1 MSTWQEEVTPEEWD
15 EWQKCAR
22 KISRVKNPP
31 TSLGYEDYAASAIE
45 RLYEQRERPEN
56 IEAWLAKAIKNQY
69 IDRFR
74 KIQKRGGP
82 SKREMT
88 DEEWELEML
97 SFAIGSP
104 SAKLILKD
112 SVEEI
117 LALLK
122 DKEKEI
128 LILSAAG
135 YDNHEIASH
144 LGYASNKV
152 VATRL
157 AQISEKVRK
166 AFQNRRSSRP

>member
-1 MSTWQEEVTPEEWD
+1 MTWQSEVSPEEWE
-15 EWQKCAR
+15 EWQKLAR
-22 KISRVKNPP
+22 KLSRAKNVP
-31 TSLGYEDYAASAIE
+31 TSLGYEDYAASAVE
-45 RLYEQRERPEN
+45 RLLEQRERPDN
-56 IEAWLAKAIKNQY
+56 IEAWLATAIKNQY

-97 SFAIGSP
+97 SFAVGSP

-112 SVEEI
+112 SVREI
-117 LALLK
+117 LDQLK

-128 LILSAAG
+128 LILSTAG
-135 YDNHEIASH
+135 YDNHEIALH

-157 AQISEKVRK
+157 AQITEKVRK
-166 AFQNRRSSRP
+166 ASKTGRKTGH

>member
-1 MSTWQEEVTPEEWD
+1 
-15 EWQKCAR
+15 
-22 KISRVKNPP
+22 
-31 TSLGYEDYAASAIE
+31 
-45 RLYEQRERPEN
+45 
-56 IEAWLAKAIKNQY
+56 
-69 IDRFR
+69 
-74 KIQKRGGP
+74 
-82 SKREMT
+82 MT

-97 SFAIGSP
+97 SFAVGSP
-104 SAKLILKD
+104 SAKLVLKD

-122 DKEKEI
+122 DKEKEL

-135 YDNHEIASH
+135 YDNHEIALH

-166 AFQNRRSSRP
+166 AFQKRSTSRP

>member
-1 MSTWQEEVTPEEWD
+1 VTWQSEVSPEEWE
-15 EWQKCAR
+15 EWQKLAR
-22 KISRVKNPP
+22 KLSRAKNVP
-31 TSLGYEDYAASAIE
+31 TSLGYEDYAASAVE
-45 RLYEQRERPEN
+45 RLLEQRERPDN
-56 IEAWLAKAIKNQY
+56 IEAWLATAIKNQY

-97 SFAIGSP
+97 SFAVGSP

-112 SVEEI
+112 SVREI
-117 LALLK
+117 LDQLK

-128 LILSAAG
+128 LILSTAG
-135 YDNHEIASH
+135 YDNHEIALH

-157 AQISEKVRK
+157 AQITEKVRK
-166 AFQNRRSSRP
+166 ASKTGRKTGH